1 LRQRGPKW
9 HVHQIIM
16 AGASVT
22 RPGTADRGRGR
33 VRPGLWGSCQRP
45 ASAAGGRR
53 ALAGRLALSVPLEVP
68 QAQTAPG
75 AIRH

>member
-1 LRQRGPKW
+1 MSGRLRQRGPKW
-9 HVHQIIM
+9 HGHQIIM

-33 VRPGLWGSCQRP
+33 VRPGLCGSCQRQRP

-53 ALAGRLALSVPLEVP
+53 ALAGRLALSVYLRLRLRL
-68 QAQTAPG
+68 G
-75 AIRH
+75 